1 MLIYSMKS
9 DSKVGSVVSLIL
21 FNTLSLGEIYLSVWM
36 RSSTDIDWILTSLLE
51 MLLGGYWY
59 LAAEG
64 VKEMEA
70 IGGWNQT
77 PGGI

>member
-9 DSKVGSVVSLIL
+9 DSKVGTVVSLIL
-21 FNTLSLGEIYLSVWM
+21 LNTLSRVGEIWSSVWM
-36 RSSTDIDWILTSLLE
+36 RASAGIDSVLTSLLE
-51 MLLGGYWY
+51 MLLGRYWY

-70 IGGWNQT
+70 IGRWN
-77 PGGI
+77 